1 MMAIALVGFFLLP
14 VVFVYRVNQYIYSV
28 MISNETQ
35 GQTRRRKIKHVI
47 YSKRTTLFIQKV

>member
-28 MISNETQ
+28 MISNDTQ